1 MDFLKKNGIQTT
13 FHYVPLHNSPA
24 GIKYAKGKNLK
35 NTEKL
40 AKSLVRMPIFYN
52 QKYFGKD
59 YFNKIN
65 RLVTIYLKNINK

>member
-1 MDFLKKNGIQTT
+1 
-13 FHYVPLHNSPA
+13 
-24 GIKYAKGKNLK
+24 
-35 NTEKL
+35 
-40 AKSLVRMPIFYN
+40 MPIFYN